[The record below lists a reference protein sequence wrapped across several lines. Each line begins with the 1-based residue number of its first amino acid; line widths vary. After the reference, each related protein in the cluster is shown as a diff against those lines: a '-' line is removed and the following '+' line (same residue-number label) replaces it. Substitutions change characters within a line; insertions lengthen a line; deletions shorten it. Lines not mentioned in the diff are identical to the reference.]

1 MRIKVYLDEDV
12 PFSFSQALLLRSV
25 DVVTTQQGENKG
37 LSDKEQLVYAIK
49 EGRCIFTHNKR
60 DFILLNNEYL
70 REGKRHTGII
80 LSDQLPTGILL
91 KRFMKLWFSLKP
103 LDVENRLEFLSNWK

>member
-1 MRIKVYLDEDV
+1 MRIKVYMDEDV

-25 DVVTTQQGENKG
+25 DVVTTQQVENKG
-37 LSDKEQLVYAIK
+37 LSDKEQLVYSIK
-49 EGRCIFTHNKR
+49 TGRCIFTHNKR
-60 DFILLNNEYL
+60 DFILLHNEYL
-70 REGKRHTGII
+70 RKGIDHTGII

-103 LDVENRLEFLSNWK
+103 SDMKNRLEYLNNWK